1 MTIVFV
7 LISIFLLIDFYTYQ
21 SVKVASKALRPF
33 WRISVRYAFW
43 FITLITIVLLIWY
56 MMGNAY
62 RTSTIAR
69 NFAMVWVSLI
79 YFSKFF
85 AVLIIFADDLRRAF
99 KWIQS
104 FFTVKSRSEE
114 QQGGGISR
122 SDFLMKTA
130 LITATIPFAVMS
142 YGILSGAH
150 DYRIRRKT
158 IYLKNLPKS
167 FDGIRMAQISDIH
180 SGSFYNRKAVMGG
193 VEMLLGEKPD
203 LIFFTGD
210 LVNNETAE
218 VNEYI
223 DVFGKLKAPMGV
235 FSVTGNH
242 DYGDYKSWNTA
253 ADKQRNFKDLIE
265 AHRLMGYD
273 LLMNEHRMLEMGG
286 EKIALVGIE
295 NWGTGRFPKYGKMDE
310 AIKGTDEAAVKILL
324 SHDPSHWDA
333 QVRKHYTDI
342 DLMLAGHTH
351 GFQFGIEIGDF
362 KWSPSQYVY
371 KQWADLYTE
380 GNQHLYV
387 NRGFG
392 FIGYPGRIG
401 IPPEITI
408 IELKQAV

>member
-1 MTIVFV
+1 MTVF
-7 LISIFLLIDFYTYQ
+7 LTLLGIFLLIDFYTYQ
-21 SVKVASKALRPF
+21 SVVIASKQLSNF
-33 WRISVRYAFW
+33 WKSVFRYSFW
-43 FITLITIVLLIWY
+43 LITLFTIILLGWY
-56 MMGNAY
+56 MFGNAF

-79 YFSKFF
+79 YFSKLF
-85 AVLIIFADDLRRAF
+85 AVLIIFADDIRRAIL
-99 KWIQS
+99 WI
-104 FFTVKSRSEE
+104 KSLFVTEE
-114 QQGGGISR
+114 NEEPKKEGITR

-130 LITATIPFAVMS
+130 LITATVPFAVMS
-142 YGILSGAH
+142 YGIISGAH
-150 DYRIRRKT
+150 DYRIKRRT
-158 IYLKNLPKS
+158 IYFKNLPKA
-167 FDGIRMAQISDIH
+167 FDGIRFAQISDIH
-180 SGSFYNRKAVMGG
+180 SGSFFDRKAVMGG
-193 VEMLLGEKPD
+193 VQMLINEKPD
-203 LIFFTGD
+203 AIFFTGD
-210 LVNNETAE
+210 LVNNETSE

-223 DVFGKLKAPMGV
+223 DVFGKLKAPLGV
-235 FSVTGNH
+235 YSVTGNH

-253 ADKQRNFKDLIE
+253 ADKVNNFKDLME

-273 LLMNEHRMLEMGG
+273 LLMNEHRMLELNGD
-286 EKIALVGIE
+286 KIAIIGVE
-295 NWGTGRFPKYGKMDE
+295 NWGKGRFPKYGKLDE
-310 AIKGTDEAAVKILL
+310 AVRGTDEAPVKILL
-324 SHDPSHWDA
+324 SHDPSHWDL
-333 QVRKHYTDI
+333 QVRKNYTDI

-408 IELKQAV
+408 IELKRTA